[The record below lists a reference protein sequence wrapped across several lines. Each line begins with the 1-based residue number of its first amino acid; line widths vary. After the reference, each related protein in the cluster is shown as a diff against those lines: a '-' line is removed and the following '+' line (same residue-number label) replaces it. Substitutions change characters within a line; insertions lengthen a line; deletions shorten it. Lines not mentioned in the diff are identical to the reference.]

1 MKAHVHIEKMLAV
14 YPSLDKVQRGIVD
27 EHVVLCPACAK
38 VRCVYQAMDEQMA
51 GLDDSLPAT
60 LATKWSTL
68 ARAERQPVGVTPW
81 TAPLRVGRV
90 GLPVVLLLL
99 LICGLWLLLRF
110 SIPRLPEIAGTPS
123 VTPSVTPAVIAS
135 RRPDALALRVRE
147 PRPVGAERPSSSAS
161 PGMPGGATA
170 PTTKTPVAP
179 EIVAEG
185 AVSSYRRDAVLVW
198 LVMPVMLELPLAWN

>member
-1 MKAHVHIEKMLAV
+1 MKAHVHFEKMLAV
-14 YPSLDKVQRGIVD
+14 YPSLDKVQRDIVD

-38 VRCVYQAMDEQMA
+38 VRSAYQAMDEQVA
-51 GLDDSLPAT
+51 GLDDSVPAT
-60 LATKWSTL
+60 LATKWSAL
-68 ARAERQPVGVTPW
+68 ARAERQPVGITPW

-110 SIPRLPEIAGTPS
+110 STPRPPEIAGTPS
-123 VTPSVTPAVIAS
+123 VTPSATSAVIAS

-147 PRPVGAERPSSSAS
+147 PRPVGAERLSSSTS
-161 PGMPGGATA
+161 SGMTGRATA

-185 AVSSYRRDAVLVW
+185 AVSSYRRDAALVW
-198 LVMPVMLELPLAWN
+198 PVMPVMLELPLAWN